1 MSHSFST
8 VAAAEAAAGS
18 SKAIFLPTK
27 AEKDDCSLFSYI
39 TNLRDADGRFG
50 GSLRLVILLMAINPL
65 QNTT

>member
-8 VAAAEAAAGS
+8 VAAAAEAAAGS

-39 TNLRDADGRFG
+39 ASLGDAHGKFG
-50 GSLRLVILLMAINPL
+50 AGLLIVNI
-65 QNTT
+65 